1 MNKKILA
8 ALTVLALVTLACAL
22 PSLGGRYTT
31 GSDDGGSVVDNN
43 LLFMDDF
50 SDTGSGWDR
59 YQDELVSTDYFND
72 AYRIQVFTPAYW
84 AWAIPNQY
92 FSGDVRVTVHGT
104 MRGGP
109 LDNAFGVICRH
120 KDVENFYLFMISS
133 DGYVGIGRR
142 INGSDLELISGDSLV
157 TSDAILQGQGA
168 TNAIQAD
175 CIGSTLTLT
184 VNGTQVLTVT
194 DTSLTSGDVGLA
206 ASTFSESG
214 VDILFDNFTVMRP

>member
-1 MNKKILA
+1 MNKKLFA
-8 ALTVLALVTLACAL
+8 ALAVLALVTLACAL
-22 PSLGGRYTT
+22 PSIGGGDT
-31 GSDDGGSVVDNN
+31 GVSDDGGSVVDSS

-59 YQDELVSTDYFND
+59 YQDDLVSTDYYND
-72 AYRIQVFTPAYW
+72 VYRIQVFTPSYW
-84 AWAIPNQY
+84 AWATPYQD
-92 FSGDVRVTVHGT
+92 FSGDVRITAHGT
-104 MRGGP
+104 MNAGP

-120 KDVENFYLFMISS
+120 KDVENFYIFMISS

-142 INGSDLELISGDSLV
+142 LNGGDIELISGESMV

-184 VNGTQVLTVT
+184 VNGTQVLTAT
-194 DTSLTSGDVGLA
+194 DTNLTSGDVGLA
-206 ASTFSESG
+206 ASTFSEAG